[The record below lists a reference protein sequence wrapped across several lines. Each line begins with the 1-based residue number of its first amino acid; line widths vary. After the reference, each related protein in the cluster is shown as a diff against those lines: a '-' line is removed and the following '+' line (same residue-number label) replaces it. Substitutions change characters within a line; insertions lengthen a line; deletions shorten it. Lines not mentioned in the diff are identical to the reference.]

1 MINYFLKNIIKNKID
16 EKIMKEI
23 KEIQINLSQVLFLY
37 YQPNYDKEYDE
48 ELKWKSN
55 SIVKPLFNSKEEEEF
70 QKNYLKGIF
79 INNLKGKLKINKG
92 IKNNSTEKNN
102 FFSLKKDQKFIY
114 YLACQCGN
122 LIEDSKC
129 YTKYKDVEIALK
141 NRKVSFKKCS
151 NCNLSDYYCDWEI
164 IEKIENDN
172 SKRFCA
178 FTDCGLK
185 ITEFPHHD
193 ILNAYLDKKKYLNY
207 CNDQNKKC
215 KNVYCSKLHSQHTVN
230 VKEI

>member
-79 INNLKGKLKINKG
+79 INNLKGIN
-92 IKNNSTEKNN
+92 
-102 FFSLKKDQKFIY
+102 
-114 YLACQCGN
+114 
-122 LIEDSKC
+122 
-129 YTKYKDVEIALK
+129 
-141 NRKVSFKKCS
+141 
-151 NCNLSDYYCDWEI
+151 
-164 IEKIENDN
+164 
-172 SKRFCA
+172 
-178 FTDCGLK
+178 
-185 ITEFPHHD
+185 
-193 ILNAYLDKKKYLNY
+193 
-207 CNDQNKKC
+207 
-215 KNVYCSKLHSQHTVN
+215 
-230 VKEI
+230 